1 MEDSPL
7 SQAQMATAASRVR
20 KAWRLVQGR
29 APEGIQLRVQEIL
42 ADYDALG
49 DDSHALPERRRVAL
63 ALEGIEDELRGRS
76 RGSRGFY
83 EEDRLGVIRRMEP
96 VSIRETIDDERVR
109 EHLRRYESRANR
121 SMERLTWFLKR
132 AGVSIEEE
140 REVPP
145 WEQPYADFADHKE
158 HVHDD

>member
-7 SQAQMATAASRVR
+7 SQDQMATAASKVR
-20 KAWRLVQGR
+20 KAWSLVQGR
-29 APEGIQLRVQEIL
+29 APEDVRQRVQEIL
-42 ADYDALG
+42 AAYEALG
-49 DDSHALPERRRVAL
+49 TDSLDLLERRRVAL

-83 EEDRLGVIRRMEP
+83 EAERLGVIRRMDP
-96 VSIRETIDDERVR
+96 VTIRETIDDTRVR
-109 EHLRRYESRANR
+109 EHLIRYESRAQR

-132 AGVSIEEE
+132 AGVSTEEE
-140 REVPP
+140 REVPA